1 MAGALPSL
9 WHQPGGKPD
18 SPDSN
23 SLYPV
28 ELTHQGVLPDALS
41 VTEPNWQRQV
51 EAEGG
56 GSHWGT
62 LRLLLTC
69 PQATEDKSQSWC
81 TAWSFLHAPKP
92 SRGIPKIWIN
102 CSSKQVARGQQQ
114 AASYTGLHQSPFQ
127 EAQNEH
133 TSGQLQTASEQNPVN
148 LTSSISKGDL
158 GRHPIL
164 QRNPALCGRHLHIS
178 SHSMAGVELHSQ
190 PA

>member
-1 MAGALPSL
+1 MLSHFHIQHTPPILAGALPSM

-133 TSGQLQTASEQNPVN
+133 TSGQLQA
-148 LTSSISKGDL
+148 
-158 GRHPIL
+158 
-164 QRNPALCGRHLHIS
+164 A
-178 SHSMAGVELHSQ
+178 
-190 PA
+190 